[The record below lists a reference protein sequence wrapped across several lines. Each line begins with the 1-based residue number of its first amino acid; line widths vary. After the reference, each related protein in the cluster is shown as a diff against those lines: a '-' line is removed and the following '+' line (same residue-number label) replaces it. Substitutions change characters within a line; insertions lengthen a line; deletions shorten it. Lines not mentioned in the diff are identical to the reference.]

1 MKQSATPRGVAP
13 RPRAFALAQ
22 RAVVID
28 DHDTRARRAKAG
40 TCNRILALKGQE
52 CAAAWRCWHT
62 WATIIS
68 CFVVRSSLPLQQL
81 FIQWIASGSFEGWG
95 QVCFAATRVLIFD
108 CGLGGGHVGV
118 IDAFRLP
125 YRLGCVGRGPGVIRR
140 SRATCGSHWDF
151 PCALLFETLVFLFWV
166 GARNSFAPCKGQE
179 HRATIDG
186 RLCAAVFVHDRIA
199 FSVQRC
205 TWICQR
211 ACMQSCPAARARVA
225 GMRLGS
231 LSFRLCFSHVCQA
244 KLHSC
249 GAMRGSQP

>member
-22 RAVVID
+22 RAVVTD

-68 CFVVRSSLPLQQL
+68 CFVVRSSLPLQL

-108 CGLGGGHVGV
+108 CGLGVGHVGAMRSV
-118 IDAFRLP
+118 YLIALVA
-125 YRLGCVGRGPGVIRR
+125 LGV
-140 SRATCGSHWDF
+140 
-151 PCALLFETLVFLFWV
+151 ALVSSDV
-166 GARNSFAPCKGQE
+166 VAS
-179 HRATIDG
+179 
-186 RLCAAVFVHDRIA
+186 
-199 FSVQRC
+199 
-205 TWICQR
+205 
-211 ACMQSCPAARARVA
+211 PAEAIGTFRARCY
-225 GMRLGS
+225 S
-231 LSFRLCFSHVCQA
+231 KRLCFYFGLVLAIVSRLA
-244 KLHSC
+244 KGKSIAL
-249 GAMRGSQP
+249 Q